1 MKKALYAIARF
12 EGRAEVA
19 LSRFF
24 LKKWHYAI
32 TLPLL
37 LLGLYILYFIF
48 CFSPNV
54 YDKTS
59 GGFRSSGTQI
69 AFTVC
74 FIVAAVLGILFLVF
88 KGVFHRLHSRDFARL
103 AIFLGSFALL
113 TFGFSLSFNTNDWS
127 HDYGIYGGG
136 GHWVIIHQIF
146 NEFTFPDVNLRNQT
160 YQPRLWHLA
169 MALFM
174 KFNGL
179 FVHLGDSLVANTGSY
194 SVTITEYALLDMDR
208 ILMAYLGILT
218 LYFIYRIYSYFGLK
232 GFTLA
237 AATVLTC
244 ATPSMWYVF
253 FYRNNDGMAFF
264 FEVLA
269 LYFTLRYF
277 KKQDWVSVLLTAL
290 CIGLGMETK
299 LNAGLI
305 SLYVAGLF
313 IYILVKLIL
322 AKKKGI
328 PAFGNLTL
336 KTFILQ
342 MVCFAVIVFPL
353 GLGWSIYAKVKYDE
367 PFGYVMDL
375 GRDMSY
381 GMYIDPNFYNPFLR
395 YFAFPSP
402 DLFFSMYNHR
412 WMSQVNG
419 AYVDRWGDLDFNCWT
434 AFYKTAFFGEQDLS
448 GSISPVGLVFASL
461 FYYLFIWIVAGTMVY
476 AIIKFI
482 LLFRNN
488 NAGFK
493 GNHFLRYSV
502 VALLAIAGGSYM
514 YFCYRYPVGCT
525 QNARYAMLFFIPMDI
540 LMAKA
545 AEDSFHFFANKSLKL
560 KAKA

>member
-179 FVHLGDSLVANTGSY
+179 FVHLGDALVANTGSY

-244 ATPSMWYVF
+244 FTPTMWYVF

-269 LYFTLRYF
+269 LCFTLRYF

-353 GLGWSIYAKVKYDE
+353 
-367 PFGYVMDL
+367 
-375 GRDMSY
+375 R
-381 GMYIDPNFYNPFLR
+381 
-395 YFAFPSP
+395 
-402 DLFFSMYNHR
+402 
-412 WMSQVNG
+412 
-419 AYVDRWGDLDFNCWT
+419 T
-434 AFYKTAFFGEQDLS
+434 
-448 GSISPVGLVFASL
+448 
-461 FYYLFIWIVAGTMVY
+461 
-476 AIIKFI
+476 
-482 LLFRNN
+482 
-488 NAGFK
+488 
-493 GNHFLRYSV
+493 
-502 VALLAIAGGSYM
+502 
-514 YFCYRYPVGCT
+514 
-525 QNARYAMLFFIPMDI
+525 
-540 LMAKA
+540 
-545 AEDSFHFFANKSLKL
+545 
-560 KAKA
+560 